1 MQRKTAKS
9 KNMPIVMPIEVQIP
23 PIYNANQEL
32 LREQI
37 SRYAQALVDNMAA
50 NSLPHRHMTAAQVAA
65 NSLSVDE
72 AEARVDALINAF
84 YSVKA

>member
-1 MQRKTAKS
+1 
-9 KNMPIVMPIEVQIP
+9 MPIVMPIEVQIP
-23 PIYNANQEL
+23 PTYNADKEL

-50 NSLPHRHMTAAQVAA
+50 NSLSHRQMTAAQVAA
-65 NSLSVDE
+65 HSLSVDE
-72 AEARVDALINAF
+72 SEARVDNLINSF